1 MRGQTELV
9 ALGVAF
15 VVLTG
20 ATVAGVVFAHSSLAT
35 AERDSLEQQT
45 AKALSERLVSA
56 QASHTAR
63 ENVLINDT
71 LSTLDETTRRKRYNV
86 PEEAEIRLVLGD
98 GTVVRTGPTTEG
110 TTVERLVLVEERTTK
125 QLPPEFDSSRTTTLP
140 RRTSTVRLTITPS
153 AGTTVER
160 VFANSRV
167 VLSNASGLR
176 GSFNVSLSSFET
188 ATLRFDAVGAL
199 DSGSVTIA
207 YEPTETG
214 THTITVRFSVAGEC
228 VDTRYLKVFVHD

>member
-20 ATVAGVVFAHSSLAT
+20 ATVAGVVFAHNALDT

-45 AKALSERLVSA
+45 ARALSERLVSA

-63 ENVLINDT
+63 ANVLTNGT
-71 LSTLDETTRRKRYNV
+71 LSTLDETTIRERYNV
-86 PEEAEIRLVLGD
+86 PDGADVRLVLGD
-98 GTVVRTGPTTEG
+98 ETVVRTGPTTDG
-110 TTVERLVLVEERTTK
+110 TTVERLVLLEGRTTE
-125 QLPPEFDSSRTTTLP
+125 QLRPSFNNSRTTTLP
-140 RRTSTVRLTITPS
+140 RRTSTVRLTITPPT
-153 AGTTVER
+153 GTTVER

-176 GSFNVSLSSFET
+176 GSFNVSLSPFET
-188 ATLRFDAVGAL
+188 ATLRFDAVGVL
-199 DSGSVTIA
+199 DSGSVTIT
-207 YEPTETG
+207 YEPAETRK
-214 THTITVRFSVAGEC
+214 TTLQVV
-228 VDTRYLKVFVHD
+228 VDA